1 MDHTA
6 LILLQLRSPRS
17 VAPLRGACS
26 VSSHPAGAFPARA
39 CSLRLVPAGRA
50 RFLAARSL
58 RQRGRSPPGGSREP
72 LPARPLTSP
81 CLPSSRS
88 FLDLRSQDVN
98 WANDFPFVLAK
109 GPSVGVRTNRL
120 SFLTMRFCCGEYLF
134 TNPWKFIFRRWE
146 SYALVC
152 ALGLVRVTLDSEPEQ
167 GRR

>member
-1 MDHTA
+1 MS
-6 LILLQLRSPRS
+6 LLGVLPPSGRLPGSRLFSPVGSSRPG
-17 VAPLRGACS
+17 PL
-26 VSSHPAGAFPARA
+26 P
-39 CSLRLVPAGRA
+39 
-50 RFLAARSL
+50 AARSL

-120 SFLTMRFCCGEYLF
+120 SFLTMRFCCGEYLL

-167 GRR
+167 GWR